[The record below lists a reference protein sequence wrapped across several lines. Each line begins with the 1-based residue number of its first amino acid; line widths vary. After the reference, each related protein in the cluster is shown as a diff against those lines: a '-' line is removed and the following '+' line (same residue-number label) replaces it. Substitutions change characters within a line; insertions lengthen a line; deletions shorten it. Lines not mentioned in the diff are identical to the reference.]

1 MPAATPPV
9 TADETPPAPSGAPG
23 RWWVAGLLVA
33 ATTINYIDRQAIAV
47 AAPAISGEFGLSA
60 LDYAWIP
67 FAFLLA
73 YAVMQVVAGAVVDRI
88 GPRRGLSLSVVV
100 WSLASAAHALAT
112 GVWSLVAWRVL
123 LAIGEAGN
131 FPAAIKAIARW
142 FPVEERSLAVGWLN
156 VGPGLGAVMA
166 PPAIA
171 ALMLLWGW
179 RGAFLATGLL
189 GVGWWALWWWTYPPE
204 PPNARGTDAAA
215 GVPWRAL
222 LARGDVWGLLLA
234 RFVSDGAFY
243 FVTFWLPTYLA
254 TERGFGIA
262 EIGLYAWMP
271 FLAADL
277 GAVAGGWLG
286 ARALANGVT
295 LRRARLL
302 VMWLGAVLVVG
313 ILPAR
318 TVASPYAALAW
329 FSVAMLGIQVKA
341 SSLFTMPADL
351 CPTRYAAS
359 LWGLTGAAGSL
370 GGMAF
375 QPLVGWLIDRVSYAP
390 VFAIVA
396 TMHLVSCALVVGFV
410 PQVAPIEDALD
421 SKLMTARRG
430 GGRRLR
436 AIGR

>member
-1 MPAATPPV
+1 MPAATPQV
-9 TADETPPAPSGAPG
+9 TAAETPPATSRRPG
-23 RWWVAGLLVA
+23 RWWVAGLLMA

-47 AAPAISGEFGLSA
+47 AAPTISREFGLSA

-112 GVWSLVAWRVL
+112 GLWSLVAWRVL
-123 LAIGEAGN
+123 LGIGEAAN

-171 ALMLLWGW
+171 ALTLLWGW

-189 GVGWWALWWWTYPPE
+189 GVGWWALWRWTYPPE
-204 PPNARGTDAAA
+204 PPDAPGTNAAA

-222 LARGDVWGLLLA
+222 VARGDVWGLMLA

-277 GAVAGGWLG
+277 GAIAGGWLG
-286 ARALANGVT
+286 ARALASGLT

-302 VMWLGAVLVVG
+302 VMWLGALLVAG

-318 TVASPYAALAW
+318 TVASPYAALVW
-329 FSVAMLGIQVKA
+329 FSVAMFGIQVKA
-341 SSLFTMPADL
+341 SSLFTVPADL

-396 TMHLVSCALVVGFV
+396 AMHLVSCAIVVALV
-410 PQVAPIEDALD
+410 PRLAPIEDAIDTVAARVAPLD
-421 SKLMTARRG
+421 GRSAR
-430 GGRRLR
+430 
-436 AIGR
+436 

>member
-1 MPAATPPV
+1 MPEATLPVTSAATRPPL
-9 TADETPPAPSGAPG
+9 GRPG

-33 ATTINYIDRQAIAV
+33 ATTINYVDRQAIAV
-47 AAPAISGEFGLSA
+47 AAPTITREFALSA

-88 GPRRGLSLSVVV
+88 GPRRGLSVSVVV
-100 WSLASAAHALAT
+100 WSLASAAHGLAT
-112 GVWSLVAWRVL
+112 GLWSLVLWRVL
-123 LAIGEAGN
+123 LGIGEAGN

-156 VGPGLGAVMA
+156 VGPGLGAVLA
-166 PPAIA
+166 PPVIA
-171 ALMLLWGW
+171 ALIMVWGW
-179 RGAFLATGLL
+179 RGAFFATGLL
-189 GVGWWALWWWTYPPE
+189 GVGWWALWRWTYPAE
-204 PPNARGTDAAA
+204 PPDALGPATPA

-222 LARGDVWGLLLA
+222 LARRDIWGLMLA

-243 FVTFWLPTYLA
+243 FITFWLPTYLS

-262 EIGLYAWMP
+262 DIGLFAWMP

-277 GAVAGGWLG
+277 GAVAGGWVG
-286 ARALANGVT
+286 ARALAGGMT
-295 LRRARLL
+295 LRRSRLL
-302 VMWLGAVLVVG
+302 VMWLGALLVVG

-318 TVASPYAALAW
+318 IVASPYVALAW
-329 FSVAMLGIQVKA
+329 FSVAMFGIQVKA
-341 SSLFTMPADL
+341 SSLFTVPADL
-351 CPTRYAAS
+351 CPTRYTAS

-396 TMHLVSCALVVGFV
+396 AMHLVSCAIVVVMV
-410 PQVAPIEDALD
+410 PRVVPIEDALD
-421 SKLMTARRG
+421 AAAAGVGPRLERSAR
-430 GGRRLR
+430 
-436 AIGR
+436 